1 VSLTNLNL
9 NFYKGSDFYSDGDI
23 ENEILEIVKTN
34 DDFTEILHNTDNWA
48 ILYHLTPIRK
58 NLLDWYDFDKNKTL
72 LEIGGGCGAFSGM
85 FAKKLNKVTVI
96 ELSKR
101 RSEII
106 YNRHKNY
113 KNLEIIAGNL
123 NDIIFK
129 EKYDYVTLVGVLE
142 YAGKFTEG
150 NTPFKT
156 FLENAKSYLKPNGKL
171 LIAIEN
177 KFGMKYWAGAR
188 EDHTGRF
195 FDGIEDYP
203 NDKGI
208 QTFGKY
214 ELEEL
219 VKSAGFNNIN
229 FFYPMPDYKL
239 PKTIYSDKYLPKI
252 DDLFDTYSKNFD
264 QDRYVLFNEREA
276 FKNIIKN
283 KQFPFFANSFLME
296 INV

>member
-1 VSLTNLNL
+1 MTKFNINY
-9 NFYKGSDFYSDGDI
+9 YKGSDLYSDGDI
-23 ENEILEIVKTN
+23 ENTILDIVKNNT
-34 DDFTEILHNTDNWA
+34 DFTDILHDTDNWA

-58 NLLDWYDFDKNKTL
+58 NLLDWYGFDKNATL

-85 FAKKLNKVTVI
+85 FAQKLKEVKVV

-101 RSEII
+101 RAEII

-113 KNLEIIAGNL
+113 ENLEIIAGNL
-123 NDIIFK
+123 NDIAFE
-129 EKYDYVTLVGVLE
+129 EKFDYVTLIGVLE

-177 KFGMKYWAGAR
+177 KFGLKYWGGAR
-188 EDHTGRF
+188 EDHTGRY
-195 FDGIEDYP
+195 FDSIEDYP

-208 QTFGKY
+208 QTFGKK

-219 VKSAGFNNIN
+219 ILSTGFRCLD
-229 FFYPMPDYKL
+229 FYYPMPDYKL
-239 PKTIYSDKYLPKI
+239 PKIIYSDDYLPKM
-252 DDLFDTYSKNFD
+252 DDLFDIYSPNFD
-264 QDRYVLFNEREA
+264 QDRCVLFNEREA

-283 KQFPFFANSFLME
+283 EQFSFFANSFLVE
-296 INV
+296 ASL

>member
-1 VSLTNLNL
+1 MSLTKLNL
-9 NFYKGSDFYSDGDI
+9 DFYKGSDLYSDGDI
-23 ENEILEIVKTN
+23 ENEILEIVKTT
-34 DDFTEILHNTDNWA
+34 DDFTELLHNTDDWA
-48 ILYHLTPIRK
+48 ILYHLTPVRK
-58 NLLDWYDFDKNKTL
+58 NLLDWYDFDKKATL

-85 FAKKLNKVTVI
+85 FAKKLDKVTVV

-106 YNRHKNY
+106 YNRHHNY
-113 KNLEIIAGNL
+113 PNLEIIAGNL
-123 NDIIFK
+123 NDISFNA
-129 EKYDYVTLVGVLE
+129 KYDYVTLIGVLE

-156 FLENAKSYLKPNGKL
+156 FLENVKSYLKPNGRL

-177 KFGMKYWAGAR
+177 KFGLKYWAGAR

-195 FDGIEDYP
+195 FDSIENYP

-208 QTFGKY
+208 QTFGKS

-219 VKSAGFNNIN
+219 IKSAGFNSMN

-239 PKTIYSDKYLPKI
+239 PQIIYSDECLPKI
-252 DDLFDTYSKNFD
+252 DDIFDIYSQNFD
-264 QDRYVLFNEREA
+264 QDRCVLFSEREA

-283 KQFPFFANSFLME
+283 KQFSFFANSFLIE
-296 INV
+296 VTL

>member
-1 VSLTNLNL
+1 MTKFNTNH
-9 NFYKGSDFYSDGDI
+9 YKGSDLYSDGDI
-23 ENEILEIVKTN
+23 ENTILDIVKNNT
-34 DDFTEILHNTDNWA
+34 DFTDILHDTDNWA

-58 NLLDWYDFDKNKTL
+58 NLLDWYDFDKNATL

-85 FAKKLNKVTVI
+85 FAQKLKEVKVV

-101 RSEII
+101 RAEII

-113 KNLEIIAGNL
+113 ENLEIIAGNL
-123 NDIIFK
+123 NDIAFE
-129 EKYDYVTLVGVLE
+129 EKFDYVTLIGVLE

-177 KFGMKYWAGAR
+177 KFGLKYWGGAR
-188 EDHTGRF
+188 EDHTGRY
-195 FDGIEDYP
+195 FDSIEDYP

-208 QTFGKY
+208 QTFGKK

-219 VKSAGFNNIN
+219 ILSTGFRCLD
-229 FFYPMPDYKL
+229 FYYPMPDYKL
-239 PKTIYSDKYLPKI
+239 PKIIYSDDYLPKM
-252 DDLFDTYSKNFD
+252 DDLFDIYSPNFD
-264 QDRYVLFNEREA
+264 QDRCVLFNEREA

-283 KQFPFFANSFLME
+283 EQFSFFANSFLVE
-296 INV
+296 ASL